1 MKFKLFVLD
10 LDKTYSGDAE
20 ESIGV
25 APGVYLVDAAKIDK
39 VAECAR
45 FAAEEFHNDPDGIV
59 TIGDLFEEGLEGARV
74 TYCSVG
80 NLEITVGQRQGDY
93 LDKEIELVVV

>member
-10 LDKTYSGDAE
+10 FDETYSDDTE

-25 APGVYLVDAAKIDK
+25 APSVYLVDAAKIDK

-45 FAAEEFHNDPDGIV
+45 FAAGEFHSDPDGVV